1 VTVNQRLLSDLVRW
15 YPRCNHVIQVTSY
28 SGAHDNQG
36 NRQLD
41 TATAR
46 QYRCLIQ
53 SKEDTSWATAGAT
66 DDWPFVAYILS
77 VPINGFPNTNSLWTD
92 AYPIHKEEQL
102 QVITPS
108 YITLRFIG
116 RVMSSFNEWG
126 DLHNI
131 MVTFR

>member
-1 VTVNQRLLSDLVRW
+1 MTANNRLLADLVRY

-36 NRQLD
+36 NRQLN
-41 TATAR
+41 TNTAR

-53 SKEDTSWATAGAT
+53 SIERTSWNVSEAT
-66 DDWPFVAYILS
+66 DSWPFVAYILS
-77 VPINGFPNTNSLWTD
+77 IPINGFPSQSSQYTD
-92 AYPIHKEEQL
+92 AYPIHKEEQF
-102 QVITPS
+102 QVITPGYLVLRTIGTVKSS
-108 YITLRFIG
+108 Y
-116 RVMSSFNEWG
+116 NEWG